1 VLDFGKTSFTWQSM
15 LSLVILIFAFCSAPC
30 GRSIRSAPQ
39 MDVDRADD
47 PESAGKPEHP
57 VSTGLRTPTT
67 PNPQASRSTP
77 LPFK

>member
-57 VSTGLRTPTT
+57 VT
-67 PNPQASRSTP
+67 
-77 LPFK
+77 F

>member
-57 VSTGLRTPTT
+57 PPPAT
-67 PNPQASRSTP
+67 
-77 LPFK
+77 